1 MGRHANIRDTKE
13 ETKEKE
19 KDDTAPNGNGESDLP
34 VEMGP
39 ANNSATEGYEDS
51 KIENKQPVIGTLVMK
66 TVGIIKR
73 KTRKPVGFMQSCC
86 FVFVDILSTY
96 K

>member
-1 MGRHANIRDTKE
+1 MGRHANILDPKE

-19 KDDTAPNGNGESDLP
+19 KDDTVPNGNGESDLP

-39 ANNSATEGYEDS
+39 ANNSATEDYEDS
-51 KIENKQPVIGTLVMK
+51 EIENKQPVIGTLVMK

-73 KTRKPVGFMQSCC
+73 KKISWMQI
-86 FVFVDILSTY
+86 VW
-96 K
+96 